1 MELRCVDKRYSN
13 FFIFLS
19 VIVSLVNTTFSFDI
33 CLYCDGILK
42 LETDGPAVLDAQIS
56 VKAEI
61 QNAKDYEGPFY
72 FSFSKMNTVVLIY
85 INNAFTTYFYW
96 I

>member
-1 MELRCVDKRYSN
+1 MELRCIEKGYSN
-13 FFIFLS
+13 FFILLS
-19 VIVSLVNTTFSFDI
+19 VILSLVNITATFNI
-33 CLYCDGILK
+33 CVHCDGILK

-72 FSFSKMNTVVLIY
+72 FSFSK
-85 INNAFTTYFYW
+85 
-96 I
+96 